1 MRAFSRSPDRIS
13 ILKLFVLAV
22 VATQLLFVAAQLG
35 SMALARQVWLADLA
49 NFIRLH
55 LLIIAIG
62 LFALGMVLPSRAT
75 RAGAVLALA
84 AGALPYLLLPPQAAY
99 LGGQPFSLV
108 SANVLIDNRDP
119 VRFLSLPEVASADI
133 LVLQEVHPEWQDQAL
148 ARGLWAYD
156 SSRHLYSANDMK
168 LFSRFPIVSEAV
180 VSPESRDT
188 GGRHARRF
196 ELSMGTGSLILYA
209 VHTQTP
215 RHPSMWRER
224 SAYLRDLQAALLAE
238 PADAAVVVAGDWNT
252 PTFSPFLHELL
263 EATGYRTTEPRWW
276 PLPTRFMVR
285 FGSFTQLGVPIDRVV
300 LSPNVGLEDIRT
312 GPNFGSNHVPVYTRL
327 SVP

>member
-1 MRAFSRSPDRIS
+1 MM
-13 ILKLFVLAV
+13 KLLVLAV
-22 VATQLLFVAAQLG
+22 FGAQLLFVAAQLV
-35 SMALARQVWLADLA
+35 SLATARHLWLADLA
-49 NFIRLH
+49 NFVRLH
-55 LLIIAIG
+55 LLICAVG
-62 LFALGMVLPSRAT
+62 LFAVGMVLPSRAT

-84 AGALPYLLLPPQAAY
+84 AGALPYVFLPSQAAY

-108 SANVLIDNRDP
+108 TANVLIDNRDP
-119 VRFLSLPEVASADI
+119 GRFLRLPEVASADI
-133 LVLQEVHPEWQDQAL
+133 LVLQEVHPDWQDAAL
-148 ARGLWAYD
+148 ARDLWPYD

-168 LFSRFPIVSEAV
+168 VFSRFPIESEEI
-180 VSPESRDT
+180 VSPESQDT

-196 ELSMGTGSLILYA
+196 ELSMGGGSLILYA
-209 VHTQTP
+209 VHAQTP

-252 PTFSPFLHELL
+252 PAFSPFLHDFLN
-263 EATGYRTTEPRWW
+263 ATGYRTTEPRWW

-285 FGSFTQLGVPIDRVV
+285 FGSITQLGVPIDRVV

-327 SVP
+327 SIP